1 MQAYTY
7 TVYLFDYY
15 SGEEDVKRR
24 HIAYVVRV
32 ILTGDLLLPVVVG
45 LQLISLV
52 PHMPPL
58 YITIDINWRPDDI
71 NWRPTTTSSSRSPV
85 DGIMSPVDVNLLLP
99 VVVGLQLMASGLQL
113 MSIVLHPNKLCI
125 Q

>member
-1 MQAYTY
+1 MQAYTF

-58 YITIDINWRPDDI
+58 YITIHINWRPDAI

-85 DGIMSPVDVNLLLP
+85 DGIRSPVDVNRTTS
-99 VVVGLQLMASGLQL
+99 Q
-113 MSIVLHPNKLCI
+113 
-125 Q
+125 